1 MDVEDLI
8 DMMQRSKNR
17 CIGGRNCESQVL
29 KTSLIDFLDKEVILG
44 REGLTGGLCVFA
56 AGFLHV
62 LDDRVDQLVALVN

>member
-1 MDVEDLI
+1 MDVEELI

-44 REGLTGGLCVFA
+44 
-56 AGFLHV
+56 
-62 LDDRVDQLVALVN
+62 